1 MFRTARSLR
10 WAAWAT
16 LVVGAVYLGLGIW
29 GISSAASYNPFE
41 PINWAQLMQNDIEHF
56 WRDITVN
63 TAYFALHIVTICA
76 ILAIGSQAALK
87 HPTRAILA
95 TAFLAVSVLFAAM
108 QPLWNNLLTILPGR
122 MARAGTD
129 DSLRQALVH
138 LYQSNVLL
146 SPLLS
151 WGVLAFGAVGLVF
164 LGWALL
170 DQSPRTAYAA
180 LLAGACYALFI
191 GVGTQASFAASM
203 RGTFNRGLLLSV
215 TTLAAILPAVTLL
228 FAGTWLRSEA
238 RATEAVEQP
247 PAARAKA
254 AGA

>member
-16 LVVGAVYLGLGIW
+16 LVIGVVYLAFGIR
-29 GISSAASYNPFE
+29 GITSATRFDPFE
-41 PINWAQLMQNDIEHF
+41 PINWAQMMQNDIQHF
-56 WRDITVN
+56 WRDIILN
-63 TAYFALHIVTICA
+63 AGYFVLFVAAICA
-76 ILAIGSQAALK
+76 ILAVGARAALK
-87 HPTRAILA
+87 HPTRATLGA
-95 TAFLAVSVLFAAM
+95 AFLSVSLLFGAI
-108 QPLWNNLLTILPGR
+108 QPLWNDLLTLLPAR
-122 MARAGTD
+122 MARVGTD

-151 WGVLAFGAVGLVF
+151 WGLLSFGVVGLVF

-180 LLAGACYALFI
+180 LLTAVSYALFL
-191 GVGTQASFAASM
+191 VAVTQISFAASM
-203 RGTFNRGLLLSV
+203 QNTFNRGLLLTV
-215 TTLAAILPAVTLL
+215 QTFVAIFPALTMLS
-228 FAGTWLRSEA
+228 AGVWLRSEA

-247 PAARAKA
+247 PAARAKVV
-254 AGA
+254 GA

>member
-16 LVVGAVYLGLGIW
+16 LVVGVLYLGLGIR
-29 GISSAASYNPFE
+29 GISSAAGYNPFE
-41 PINWAQLMQNDIEHF
+41 PINWAQLMQNNIQHF
-56 WRDITVN
+56 WRDVTLN
-63 TAYFALHIVTICA
+63 TAYFGLYVVTLCA
-76 ILAIGSQAALK
+76 ILAIGSRAALI
-87 HPTRAILA
+87 HPTRANLGA
-95 TAFLAVSVLFAAM
+95 AFLSVSLLLAAM
-108 QPLWNNLLTILPGR
+108 QPLWNNLLTVLPAR

-151 WGVLAFGAVGLVF
+151 WAVLAFGAVGLVF

-180 LLAGACYALFI
+180 LLAGASYALFI
-191 GVGTQASFAASM
+191 GVRTQISFAAST
-203 RGTFNRGLLLSV
+203 RGTFNRGLLLLV
-215 TTLAAILPAVTLL
+215 TTLAAILPAVTFL